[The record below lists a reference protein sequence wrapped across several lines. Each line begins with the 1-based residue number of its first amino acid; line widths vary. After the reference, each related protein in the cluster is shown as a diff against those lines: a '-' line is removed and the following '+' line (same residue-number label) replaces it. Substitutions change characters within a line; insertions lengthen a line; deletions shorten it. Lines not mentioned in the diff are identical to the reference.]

1 MGAGSGECEDP
12 TRVRARE
19 PHSESVGAATRGA
32 DEQVAVRVD
41 AHVEEPLAA
50 QGDQGSGSPLQREQL
65 AA

>member
-1 MGAGSGECEDP
+1 VSEDP
-12 TRVRARE
+12 ARVRARKA
-19 PHSESVGAATRGA
+19 HRESLGAATRGS
-32 DEQVAVRVD
+32 DEQVAVGHAVRVD